1 MHLPTELGHVLKWQV
16 KHERKCG
23 LENAPVEKSKARL
36 EINGSVKGLLYMYN
50 ENECSPTWI
59 CLVTLTWIILF
70 KNGEIWS
77 TYQVWNLDFFFHFL
91 RFDRGHWGMQN
102 SIIL

>member
-1 MHLPTELGHVLKWQV
+1 MIKVPALLPISYDCQSSFSYIIVILVHLPTELGHVLKWQV

-36 EINGSVKGLLYMYN
+36 EINGSVKELLYMYN

-59 CLVTLTWIILF
+59 CLVTLT
-70 KNGEIWS
+70 
-77 TYQVWNLDFFFHFL
+77 
-91 RFDRGHWGMQN
+91 
-102 SIIL
+102 